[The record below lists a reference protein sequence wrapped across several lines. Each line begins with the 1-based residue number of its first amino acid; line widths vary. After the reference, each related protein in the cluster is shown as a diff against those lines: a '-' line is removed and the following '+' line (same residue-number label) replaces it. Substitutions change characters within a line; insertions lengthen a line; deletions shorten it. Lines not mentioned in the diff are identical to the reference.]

1 MALWTAE
8 VFVDSSVGTIR
19 PTVEAGTA
27 HGARQ
32 QIERLYGPVTQ
43 IVNLREVRGGGGGG
57 SSSSGGSGCGL
68 LFGVLLLIAAA
79 GLGAFDSDEKK
90 PKPTIDQ
97 RTEQFTFPTSPA
109 EAEPQAPQAPP
120 EPLFR
125 DYPTPPPSYCITE
138 NFEPC

>member
-43 IVNLREVRGGGGGG
+43 IVNLREVRGGGGGS
-57 SSSSGGSGCGL
+57 SSSSGGGGL
-68 LFGVLLLIAAA
+68 GFAVLLLIGAAA
-79 GLGAFDSDEKK
+79 IGSLGDDDK
-90 PKPTIDQ
+90 PTPTIDQ
-97 RTEQFTFPTSPA
+97 RPAIEQSSTPTRPSEFPSFEPP
-109 EAEPQAPQAPP
+109 AEPQ

-125 DYPTPPPSYCITE
+125 DYPTPPPSYCVTE